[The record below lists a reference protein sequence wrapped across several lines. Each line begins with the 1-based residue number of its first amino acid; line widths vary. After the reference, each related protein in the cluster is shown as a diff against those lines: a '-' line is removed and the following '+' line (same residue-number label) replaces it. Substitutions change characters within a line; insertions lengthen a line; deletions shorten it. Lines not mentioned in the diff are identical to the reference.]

1 MKSNSILIFTSV
13 LLLAAFGC
21 LADQTDAVQ
30 PSGQKSTQIKTNF
43 VKGAELNSVE
53 INQVLMLA
61 RQSGIEDAAE
71 VETFNYLP
79 GGGRG
84 ISVKSKDHV
93 DGRNIFYDTLLLSKN
108 GWDGLEPDKTTKR
121 LGNFCVRELGKYTT
135 HLLTYEVK
143 KNTIRIVIG
152 EGVDIAFADKVIP
165 LIASKK
171 VRFANDNDWVRRNFN
186 ELG

>member
-1 MKSNSILIFTSV
+1 
-13 LLLAAFGC
+13 
-21 LADQTDAVQ
+21 
-30 PSGQKSTQIKTNF
+30 
-43 VKGAELNSVE
+43 
-53 INQVLMLA
+53 MLA

-84 ISVKSKDHV
+84 ISVKSKDHI
-93 DGRNIFYDTLLLSKN
+93 DGRNISYDTIILSKT

-121 LGNFCVRELGKYTT
+121 LGNFCVREPGKYTT
-135 HLLTYEVK
+135 HLRAYELK
-143 KNTIRIVIG
+143 KKTNRIVIG
-152 EGVDIAFADKVIP
+152 EGVDTAFADKVIP

-186 ELG
+186 ELGEFTPATLYKSDSNKGEYEMRFSGSDNHILMFKLDKDEVVVTGIATYYI